1 MLDFLNGDM
10 PAFIDTG
17 LNVVDARDVARG
29 HLLACERG
37 RTGERYI
44 LGAEN
49 LTLAEILGKLAAI
62 TGRKAP
68 AVRLPYAVAYCAG
81 ACSTAWAGLTGR
93 PPRVPMD
100 AVRMARKKMWV
111 THEKARRELGFEPGP
126 ADVALA
132 RAVAWFQGAWKP
144 GRGYGGMKI
153 LMVAAEPREFAGV
166 LSRAREV
173 APVQAAVDWS
183 RRARLGEH
191 QLWLVANG
199 AGCRRAAA
207 AVEAGCRV
215 REPEAVVS
223 TGFCGALEERL
234 EVASV
239 VVATEVASDRE
250 KWPARAISAGIHS
263 TCGTIWCAERLVGT
277 AAEKKALAET
287 GACAVEMEAAGV
299 AEARKRAGF
308 AVLLCARCNGFGA
321 RKPGQ

>member
-1 MLDFLNGDM
+1 
-10 PAFIDTG
+10 
-17 LNVVDARDVARG
+17 
-29 HLLACERG
+29 
-37 RTGERYI
+37 
-44 LGAEN
+44 
-49 LTLAEILGKLAAI
+49 
-62 TGRKAP
+62 
-68 AVRLPYAVAYCAG
+68 
-81 ACSTAWAGLTGR
+81 
-93 PPRVPMD
+93 
-100 AVRMARKKMWV
+100 
-111 THEKARRELGFEPGP
+111 
-126 ADVALA
+126 
-132 RAVAWFQGAWKP
+132 
-144 GRGYGGMKI
+144 MKI

-173 APVQAAVDWS
+173 APVQAAVDWA

-299 AEARKRAGF
+299 AEAANARALPFYCVRAVTDLAHENLANDFQAALRPDGHFGTMIILRSSLRHPSARIPELIRLRRRCALAARALGDFF
-308 AVLLCARCNGFGA
+308 ADCRF
-321 RKPGQ
+321 